1 MHFCDVSD
9 FNIPFLCFYE
19 FDSPIQNFLINKF
32 CGDTFYHLL
41 LLQTLIMGNRDDID
55 EMSGTNAS
63 VLLSILKLIDKY
75 DLYGQVAY
83 PKHHK
88 QSDVPDIYRL
98 AAKTKV

>member
-1 MHFCDVSD
+1 MLKK
-9 FNIPFLCFYE
+9 IILYALFL
-19 FDSPIQNFLINKF
+19 
-32 CGDTFYHLL
+32 LL
-41 LLQTLIMGNRDDID
+41 DLLQTLIMGNRDGID
-55 EMSGTNAS
+55 EMSSTSAS

-98 AAKTKV
+98 AAKTKVDLYFIYKIK